1 MGQGPGGAG
10 ASSTRV
16 SPSFVP
22 AACSRSTFP
31 ERRVEAGPQLDC
43 DLYRSHQTSR
53 IGEIMGGRHRGCLLA
68 PALSLVF
75 AIACNP
81 LGPLQPAQSGPEI
94 VIGVPMA
101 AGGPYVQEAA
111 LTRRG
116 YDLWAQWVNHE
127 GGIVVQG
134 VRHRV
139 RLQYEDDQGQPTVAA
154 QVAERMLAQEGIR
167 FLLGPFGTPESIAVA
182 QVANQRHVPV
192 VISNG
197 AAPDIFA
204 HGNRYAFGVVPPADR
219 FPAAIFDM
227 AMAMQPRP
235 STLAILTADD
245 PFSLDVTQG
254 DIEAAQARG
263 IKVVYEQRYPAGST
277 DLYPLVA
284 AAKAAHPDI
293 FMDSGHLLEAV
304 ACQKAVMDL
313 RLDAKLYAYA
323 EATDEPQF
331 VEALGQAADYVTTA
345 VPWSPAASYR
355 TDTYLSTAQYLA
367 AYRSA
372 YHTNQDPSYVTA
384 DATAA
389 ALALGVAIQRADSLN
404 PELVRNALASLDVN
418 TFYGRIRF
426 AHDGQSVGT
435 TVLVEQIQQGH
446 RVIVWPSQL
455 APATPDYP
463 APTWNARL
471 GPPPTP
477 PKAKLPGTGHPS
489 SS

>member
-1 MGQGPGGAG
+1 
-10 ASSTRV
+10 
-16 SPSFVP
+16 
-22 AACSRSTFP
+22 
-31 ERRVEAGPQLDC
+31 
-43 DLYRSHQTSR
+43 
-53 IGEIMGGRHRGCLLA
+53 MGGRHGGRLLVLGAWLLA
-68 PALSLVF
+68 T
-75 AIACNP
+75 ACSP
-81 LGPLQPAQSGPEI
+81 LGPLQPVRSGPDV

-101 AGGPYVQEAA
+101 ASGQYAQEAA
-111 LTRRG
+111 LARRG
-116 YDLWAQWVNHE
+116 YDLWAQWVNRN
-127 GGIVVQG
+127 GGIVVQNT
-134 VRHRV
+134 RHRV
-139 RLQYEDDQGQPTVAA
+139 RLRYEDDQSQPAVAA
-154 QVAERMLAQEGIR
+154 QVAERMLAQEGVR
-167 FLLGPFGTPESIAVA
+167 FLLGPFGTPDSIAVA

-197 AAPDIFA
+197 AAPEIFS
-204 HGNRYAFGVVPPADR
+204 HNNRYAFGVVPPADR

-235 STLAILTADD
+235 ATLAILTADD

-254 DIEAAQARG
+254 DIEAARARG
-263 IKVVYEQRYPAGST
+263 INVVYEQRYPAGST

-284 AAKAAHPDI
+284 AAKATHPDI

-345 VPWSPAASYR
+345 VPWSPAARYR
-355 TDTYLSTAQYLA
+355 ADVCLSTAEYLA
-367 AYRSA
+367 AYRDA

-389 ALALGVAIQRADSLN
+389 ALALGLAIQRAGSLD
-404 PELVRNALASLDVN
+404 PELVRNALASLDVD

-426 AHDGQSVGT
+426 ARDGQSVGT

-446 RVIVWPSQL
+446 RVIVWPSQV

-463 APTWNARL
+463 APTWDARL

-477 PKAKLPGTGHPS
+477 PKAKLPGTGHPPPG
-489 SS
+489 